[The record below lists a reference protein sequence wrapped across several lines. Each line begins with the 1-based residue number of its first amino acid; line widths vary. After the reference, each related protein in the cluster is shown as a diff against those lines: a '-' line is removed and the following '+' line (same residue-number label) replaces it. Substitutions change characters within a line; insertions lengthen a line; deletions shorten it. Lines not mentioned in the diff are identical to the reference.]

1 MSLQLQILMSSS
13 DVYIVY
19 EVRLKGRAVYI
30 GSGLP
35 GREKHTLGASS
46 NAKLNELYVL
56 NKEDMETVVL
66 RTGLTKQESLDLEK
80 EYIIASDPLCNT
92 QHVFKRVRDKRKRDG
107 KL

>member
-1 MSLQLQILMSSS
+1 MLLQLQILMSNS
-13 DVYIVY
+13 DIYIVY
-19 EVRLKGRAVYI
+19 EVRLKGRTVYI

-46 NAKLNELYVL
+46 NPKLNELYIL
-56 NKEDMETVVL
+56 NKEEMETVVL
-66 RTGLTKQESLDLEK
+66 RTGLSKQESLDLEK
-80 EYIIASDPLCNT
+80 EYITASDPICNY